1 MSGGLWFV
9 HIDGEER
16 GPISEQQLF
25 RMVREGTV
33 RRNTLVRGEGQPK
46 WTRAA
51 NVEGLLADAPPSRS
65 SPLPRNAFLP
75 GPVDG
80 KESGFGSKSRWPW
93 VLGAVVGL
101 VVIGTSVG
109 VVLSL
114 QRVLRENRELERNG
128 ALGPIVP
135 PDPDLPIDPA
145 EPPVAAHRKAL
156 RRFVGH
162 QNIVNAVAFVPGG
175 ETLLSGGGPADFV
188 DLGSSGEQPPAPE
201 APLRVWDVETGRQI
215 AAPEGHRG
223 VVRAV
228 AVAPHG
234 RHALSADADG
244 TAILWDTR
252 TWREVHRFQ
261 GPQRTRHGLG
271 ETRAINAVAFSP
283 DGRRAVL
290 AGWGY
295 ADLGVFAS
303 SNRKPHLILWDCET
317 GNELLRDGEG
327 DGRRPR
333 AYFELPTFID
343 ELHGVAW
350 TPDGRHVLAAASGSN
365 SGVYYFD
372 VGSHG
377 YGAVKAGG
385 APTLNPQ
392 PDAPDSAE
400 QADAEGDQPDPQ
412 DKPPDAEEEQKLG
425 PSGHDSPSASFV
437 CAAVSPDGHRLVSG
451 DTRGRLC
458 LWGFAPD
465 PAHPEGGI
473 DRIAQAQFYD
483 KSIRS
488 IRFMPDGRY
497 FATGGDDLIL
507 WDGRADRLEIAWELG
522 PEPSGAFLTKPYYAR
537 CVAFSKDAKY
547 LAAGCDDCLIRL
559 WKVPRADEGR

>member
-16 GPISEQQLF
+16 GPLSEQQLF

-65 SPLPRNAFLP
+65 DPLPPDAFLP
-75 GPVDG
+75 GPVDR
-80 KESGFGSKSRWPW
+80 EGFERRSKPRWPW
-93 VLGAVVGL
+93 VLGAVAGLLAVG
-101 VVIGTSVG
+101 ISVA
-109 VVLSL
+109 VVLSV
-114 QRVLRENRELERNG
+114 QRALRANRELGFNGTVGPAVPAPER
-128 ALGPIVP
+128 PS
-135 PDPDLPIDPA
+135 DPA
-145 EPPVAAHRKAL
+145 DAHREAF

-162 QNIVNAVAFVPGG
+162 RNIVNSVAFAPDGQ
-175 ETLLSGGGPADFV
+175 TLLSGGRPANFVGLESTGELPPDGPPDG
-188 DLGSSGEQPPAPE
+188 DTESTDPPPPSGESPV
-201 APLRVWDVETGRQI
+201 RVWEVETGRQI
-215 AAPEGHRG
+215 AAPEGHTG

-244 TAILWDTR
+244 TAILWDTQ

-261 GPQRTRHGLG
+261 GEGRTRHGLG

-283 DGRRAVL
+283 DGHRAVL

-295 ADLGVFAS
+295 ADLGVFAGY
-303 SNRKPHLILWDCET
+303 NRKPHLILWDCET
-317 GNELLRDGEG
+317 GSELLRDGENQ
-327 DGRRPR
+327 RQH
-333 AYFELPTFID
+333 AYFELPSFVD

-350 TPDGRHVLAAASGSN
+350 TPDGKHVLAAASGSN

-372 VGSHG
+372 VLSHG
-377 YGAVKAGG
+377 YGAVE
-385 APTLNPQ
+385 TNVSQTTIPQ
-392 PDAPDSAE
+392 PNAPDSGE
-400 QADAEGDQPDPQ
+400 Q
-412 DKPPDAEEEQKLG
+412 PDAEEEQHLG
-425 PSGHDSPSASFV
+425 PRGHDSPSASFV
-437 CAAVSPDGHRLVSG
+437 CAAVSPDGRRVVSG

-458 LWGFAPD
+458 LWAFDPD
-465 PAHPEGGI
+465 PSRPESGI
-473 DRIAQAQFYD
+473 DRIAQAYFYG

-488 IRFMPDGRY
+488 VAFTPDGRY

-507 WDGRADRLEIAWELG
+507 WNGRAGKLDVAWELG
-522 PEPSGAFLTKPYYAR
+522 PKPSGAFLTKPYYAR
-537 CVAFSKDAKY
+537 CVAFSGDAKY

-559 WKVPRADEGR
+559 WKVPQADKGM